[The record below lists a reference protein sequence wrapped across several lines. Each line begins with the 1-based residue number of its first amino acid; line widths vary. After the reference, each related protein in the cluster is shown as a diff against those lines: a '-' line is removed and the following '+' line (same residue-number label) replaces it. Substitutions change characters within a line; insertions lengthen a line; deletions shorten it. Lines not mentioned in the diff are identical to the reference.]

1 MAGTKPKKEIKDPNK
16 SDIRLKSIE
25 DRLTALEAM
34 SEKVIKTEKDLEYAG
49 DSYDEL
55 NSWVDDLD
63 KIVKR
68 IRTRMLLRPFEH
80 YKT

>member
-1 MAGTKPKKEIKDPNK
+1 MAGTKTKKEVKAPNK
-16 SDIRLKSIE
+16 ADTRLLSIE
-25 DRLTALEAM
+25 NRLTVLETMA
-34 SEKVIKTEKDLEYAG
+34 EKVIKTEKDLEYAG

-68 IRTRMLLRPFEH
+68 IRTRMGI
-80 YKT
+80 

>member
-1 MAGTKPKKEIKDPNK
+1 MAGTKKEVKAPNK
-16 SDIRLKSIE
+16 ADTRLLSIE
-25 DRLTALEAM
+25 NRLTVLETMA
-34 SEKVIKTEKDLEYAG
+34 EKVIKTEKDLEYAG

-68 IRTRMLLRPFEH
+68 IRTRMGI
-80 YKT
+80 

>member
-1 MAGTKPKKEIKDPNK
+1 
-16 SDIRLKSIE
+16 
-25 DRLTALEAM
+25 M

-68 IRTRMLLRPFEH
+68 IRTRMGI
-80 YKT
+80 

>member
-68 IRTRMLLRPFEH
+68 IRTRMGI
-80 YKT
+80 

>member
-16 SDIRLKSIE
+16 SDIRLKSIQH
-25 DRLTALEAM
+25 RLTALEAM
-34 SEKVIKTEKDLEYAG
+34 TEKVIKTEKDLEYAG

-55 NSWVDDLD
+55 ISWVDDLD

-68 IRTRMLLRPFEH
+68 IRTRMGI
-80 YKT
+80 

>member
-1 MAGTKPKKEIKDPNK
+1 MAEKKAKKEVKTTSKTD
-16 SDIRLKSIE
+16 SRLKAIE
-25 DRLTALEAM
+25 DRLTALESL
-34 SEKVIKTEKDLEYAG
+34 SEKVLSTEKDLEYAG

-68 IRTRMLLRPFEH
+68 IRTRMGI
-80 YKT
+80 